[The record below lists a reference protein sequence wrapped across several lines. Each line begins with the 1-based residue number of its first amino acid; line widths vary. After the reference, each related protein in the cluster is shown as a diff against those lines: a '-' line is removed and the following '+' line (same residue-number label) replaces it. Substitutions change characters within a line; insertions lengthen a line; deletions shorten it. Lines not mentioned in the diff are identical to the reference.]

1 MAVSESD
8 VRNIALLA
16 RLGVENA
23 DVPALVDQLNGIL
36 AHMDVL
42 QSVDIGDA
50 LDAVVP
56 EGMELRPD
64 ENTPVPLA
72 RERGDFAPEFRDG
85 FFLVPRLATHGQSLV
100 ADTEGDG

>member
-16 RLGVENA
+16 RLGVEHS
-23 DVPALVDQLNGIL
+23 DIPTLVQQLNGIL

-42 QSVDIGDA
+42 QGVDIGSA
-50 LDAVVP
+50 LHAVAP
-56 EGMELRPD
+56 QGMELRAD

-72 RERGDFAPEFRDG
+72 RERAAFAPEFRDG
-85 FFLVPRLATHGQSLV
+85 FFLVPRLATHGHSGG
-100 ADTEGDG
+100 ADTEDDG

>member
-1 MAVSESD
+1 MAVSEDD

-16 RLGVENA
+16 RVGIERT
-23 DVPALVDQLNGIL
+23 DVTALVDQLNGIL

-50 LDAVVP
+50 LDATVAQ
-56 EGMELRPD
+56 GMQLRPD

-72 RERGDFAPEFRDG
+72 RDRAAFAPEFRDG
-85 FFLVPRLATHGQSLV
+85 FFLVPRLATHGQGVV
-100 ADTEGDG
+100 AEAEDEG

>member
-16 RLGVENA
+16 RLGVAHA

-42 QSVDIGDA
+42 QGVDIGDA
-50 LDAVVP
+50 LDGVVP
-56 EGMELRPD
+56 EGMQLRPD

-85 FFLVPRLATHGQSLV
+85 FFLVPRLATHGQIV
-100 ADTEGDG
+100 ATDTEGDG

>member
-23 DVPALVDQLNGIL
+23 EVPALVDQLNGIL

-42 QSVDIGDA
+42 QRVDIGDA
-50 LDAVVP
+50 LEVVVP
-56 EGMELRPD
+56 DGMELRPD
-64 ENTPVPLA
+64 ENTPVSLA
-72 RERGDFAPEFRDG
+72 RERGAFAPEFRDG
-85 FFLVPRLATHGQSLV
+85 FFLVPRLATHGQIQAV
-100 ADTEGDG
+100 DAEGDG